1 MTTERMRSLG
11 IGLALLAA
19 LMVFIGA
26 RADGNA
32 LPLRDNV
39 APQGQ
44 ATTVSPIRWQRT
56 VLIAPGQTERA
67 LQFAVAVTEHVTQ
80 TFPEIT
86 VEVYTEILG
95 DVGKVHWFI
104 DYESLAQLEVH
115 LQTLATDATY
125 SQMLADIGGAF
136 VAGHTHDTV
145 YRNMR

>member
-1 MTTERMRSLG
+1 M
-11 IGLALLAA
+11 
-19 LMVFIGA
+19 
-26 RADGNA
+26 
-32 LPLRDNV
+32 
-39 APQGQ
+39 
-44 ATTVSPIRWQRT
+44 SPIRWQRT